1 MGISK
6 FFYHFSIAL
15 CVGSI
20 LIFGLHALI
29 LPNNVSKIHPLMLVH
44 ACAMYAWYGLL
55 VVQAGLIRRMNY
67 SLHKRLGFLS
77 IVVALAVLVTGV
89 MITIYG
95 FKHSRSMLF
104 FSGNSLMLLF
114 FTIFYTLALAYRKN
128 GDTHKRLII
137 FSSIAVYIPV
147 AFRAAAL
154 IGDRKYASIVYILLI
169 LVIPLW
175 ELLTPRKITKITSI
189 CTVSLILMVVF
200 TFVLAKNPAF
210 TSFVHEIFGIPAE
223 PIN

>member
-6 FFYHFSIAL
+6 FFYRFSIAL
-15 CVGSI
+15 CAGSL
-20 LIFGLHALI
+20 LIFGLHALL
-29 LPNNVSKIHPLMLVH
+29 LPNNVSTVHPLMLVH

-67 SLHKRLGFLS
+67 ALHKQLGFLS

-114 FTIFYTLALAYRKN
+114 FTIFYTLAVAYRKSA
-128 GDTHKRLII
+128 DSHKRLMM
-137 FSSIAVYIPV
+137 FASIAIYIPV
-147 AFRAAAL
+147 AFRTAAL
-154 IGDRKYASIVYILLI
+154 LGDRKYASIVYILLI
-169 LVIPLW
+169 LVIPFW
-175 ELLTPRKITKITSI
+175 ELLKRRKITKITTI
-189 CTVSLILMVVF
+189 CTVSLILMVVL
-200 TFVLAKNPAF
+200 TFVLAKNSSF
-210 TSFVHEIFGIPAE
+210 TSLVHELFRIQTD
-223 PIN
+223 